1 MSKLIMGVERENVGG
16 KDTLQRG
23 SQPQRIQ
30 GVKFLREVRPLGMR
44 VLVQIKKDDN
54 KTNTGLYLP
63 EGAKHAK
70 QESLLGEV
78 IEVATALHEEDDGLS
93 NISGIPLGALVL
105 IPSDAGIKVPWNDNL
120 RIVETLDVLALI
132 DEHDAI

>member
-1 MSKLIMGVERENVGG
+1 MSKLIMSIGSENRGES
-16 KDTLQRG
+16 DTLQRVN
-23 SQPQRIQ
+23 QTQRAQ
-30 GVKFLREVRPLGMR
+30 GVKFLREIRPLGMR

-63 EGAKHAK
+63 EGAKQAK

-78 IEVATALHEEDDGLS
+78 IEVAMALHEDDDELS

-105 IPSDAGIKVPWNDNL
+105 IPSDAGVKIPWNDNL
-120 RIVETLDVLALI
+120 RIVETLDVLALVE
-132 DEHDAI
+132 EHDAI

>member
-1 MSKLIMGVERENVGG
+1 MIKESERIQ
-16 KDTLQRG
+16 TLQRTT
-23 SQPQRIQ
+23 QTQRLQ
-30 GVKFLREVRPLGMR
+30 GVKFLREIRPLGMR

-54 KTNTGLYLP
+54 KTKTGLYLP
-63 EGAKHAK
+63 EGAKQAQ

-78 IEVATALHEEDDGLS
+78 IEVATAQHEEDEEMS

-105 IPSDAGIKVPWNDNL
+105 IPADAGIKVPWDENL

-132 DEHDAI
+132 DELDAT